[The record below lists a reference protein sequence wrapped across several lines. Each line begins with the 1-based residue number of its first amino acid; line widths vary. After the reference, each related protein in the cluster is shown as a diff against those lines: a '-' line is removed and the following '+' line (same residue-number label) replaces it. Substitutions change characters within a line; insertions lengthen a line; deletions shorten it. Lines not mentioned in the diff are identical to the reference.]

1 MFRYF
6 KRKIVLFIALIGA
19 SLLGFFTL
27 GHTKARENAYVACL
41 IDDESFMY
49 KTQVL
54 YSGLEIEAGRFST
67 LNNMNVYVEDANNL
81 IDVSRYSFVS
91 ATPFSDS
98 FTSLEGS
105 IDKDTGKVTI
115 YVYTDGKCLDGREIS
130 SEDWAKAYNLS
141 VHTVEETEGED
152 GNSSGM
158 FEELVEEGN
167 KNLSNISSTPLTF
180 PNNFNSSAGE
190 ADINRAYAVSETL
203 GEDFRNAL
211 LFVNDGK
218 SFTSVDALIDTAY
231 ALVSSS
237 GVMINQYGTKYRVSY
252 SGGSSDYSYL
262 CHITR
267 VSSRYE
273 KNGLVDDDDREMDF
287 IYAVK
292 KGYKNCSADDYF
304 EDGTKNNLNPQ
315 KAAEKDTTYVTWQQ
329 LFLEAGVLYAEG
341 ISYSN
346 CADLYELEDFEDSLL
361 KVARNFL
368 SGIQNKLQL
377 YSIEDCLLN
386 NAIRGSKSFVYG
398 IYRKGYET
406 RIFQFFLVFLAISLS
421 LVVMSL
427 VVMIMK
433 KQWAIASPMSRFS
446 LMQGLRD
453 LVFVVLVLG
462 FLWKAM
468 QFVFLCN
475 YKFVNVGRAL
485 AGGNTL
491 APTGGYSS
499 LSALLYTFVFFIIK
513 TYVNVVYVLRGLIV
527 PVLMFVGPLSV
538 FVFSFGGVGKKV
550 TLVWLKEFLGNV
562 FIQTFHSLAYAF
574 MLSCSG
580 GLRGIESLV
589 VYASIIPITSV
600 IRQITGL
607 GGDELLRKGRS
618 LTTSIGSTIG
628 AGAQAAASIEGA
640 NVQAEAMKKAANTQ
654 AISSAVG
661 AGVGGAL
668 SFAGPVGMAAGGL
681 VSAGANAFGGYKAA
695 EIVAQGTKEA
705 AKISGG
711 GAMLNAAMGAGLSA
725 VLDSGDGQIQSGV
738 SHAADSQRRASEA
751 EGRMYLQQADA
762 LSGGARQ
769 IEHTA
774 GRYASAKRFVEMT
787 QKTGGTD
794 FGNTTTESSIPRPS
808 FDSKQRSLIR
818 RGFDPDPSFGGRSN
832 VEIKKDGGK
841 TSGYREFFNNI
852 ESANQIK
859 NAGISPRDCY
869 NSLKSAYEAKD
880 KSVLKEFSASKG
892 VSEAGVVASALTYAN
907 KNSAD
912 KKPLSFF
919 SNGGAL
925 SVEGGSLINDKTF
938 ASRPSPS
945 SAVDRAKKNFESS

>member
-6 KRKIVLFIALIGA
+6 KRKLLLFIALIGV
-19 SLLGFFTL
+19 SFLGFFTI

-54 YSGLEIEAGRFST
+54 YSGLEIEAGRYST
-67 LNNMNVYVEDANNL
+67 LNNMNVYVEDASNL
-81 IDVSRYSFVS
+81 INVSDYNFVD
-91 ATPFSDS
+91 AKPFSDN
-98 FTSLEGS
+98 FTSVGGA
-105 IDKDTGKVTI
+105 IDKNTGKITI
-115 YVYTDGKCLDGREIS
+115 KVVSDGKTLDGREIS
-130 SEDWAKAYNLS
+130 SDDWSKAYNIS
-141 VHTVEETEGED
+141 VSTAEEVTNETGVSSDTVNDLVTEGNE
-152 GNSSGM
+152 
-158 FEELVEEGN
+158 
-167 KNLSNISSTPLTF
+167 KRSNDSSTPLTF
-180 PNNFNSSAGE
+180 PNNMNYSAAE
-190 ADINRAYAVSETL
+190 SDINRAYSVSENL
-203 GEDFRNAL
+203 GENFRNAL

-218 SFTSVDALIDTAY
+218 SFTSVDALVDTAY

-237 GVMINQYGTKYRVSY
+237 GVMTNQYGTKYRISY
-252 SGGSSDYSYL
+252 SGGNSAYSYS
-262 CHITR
+262 CHIVR
-267 VSSRYE
+267 VSSKYG
-273 KNGLVDDDDREMDF
+273 KNGLMDEDDKEMDF
-287 IYAVK
+287 VYAIK

-315 KAAEKDTTYVTWQQ
+315 KAADKDTTYVTWQH
-329 LFLEAGVLYAEG
+329 LFLEAGILYAEG

-346 CADLYELEDFEDSLL
+346 CADLYELEDFEESLV

-377 YSIEDCLLN
+377 YSTEDCILN

-398 IYRKGYET
+398 VYRTGYST
-406 RIFQFFLVFLAISLS
+406 SIFQFFLVILAISLS

-433 KQWAIASPMSRFS
+433 KQWAIASPMTRFS

-453 LVFVVLVLG
+453 LVFVVLALG
-462 FLWKAM
+462 FLWKGM
-468 QFVFLCN
+468 QFIFLCN
-475 YKFVNVGRAL
+475 YKFVGLGRAW
-485 AGGNTL
+485 ANGNTL

-499 LSALLYTFVFFIIK
+499 LSAILYTFIFFIIK
-513 TYVNVVYVLRGLIV
+513 TYVNVVYVLRGLLV
-527 PVLMFVGPLSV
+527 PVLMFISPLAV

-574 MLSCSG
+574 MISCSG
-580 GLRGIESLV
+580 GLRGIEALV

-600 IRQITGL
+600 IRQVTGL

-628 AGAQAAASIEGA
+628 AGVQAAASIEGA
-640 NVQAEAMKKAANTQ
+640 NVQADAMKKAANTQ

-695 EIVAQGTKEA
+695 EMVAKGAKEA
-705 AKISGG
+705 AQISGG
-711 GAMLNAAMGAGLSA
+711 GAMFNAAMGAGLSA

-769 IEHTA
+769 IENTA
-774 GRYASAKRFVEMT
+774 GRYASAKRFTEMT
-787 QKTGGTD
+787 QKAGGVD
-794 FGNTTTESSIPRPS
+794 FRNSAESSSYKPG
-808 FDSKQRSLIR
+808 FDSNQRSLIH
-818 RGFDPDPSFGGRSN
+818 RGFDPDPSFGGRSK

-852 ESANQIK
+852 ESLNQIK
-859 NAGISPRDCY
+859 SAGVSPRDCY
-869 NSLKSAYEAKD
+869 NSIKSAYEAKD
-880 KSVLKEFSASKG
+880 KSALKEFSASKG
-892 VSEAGVVASALTYAN
+892 VSEAGVVAAALKYAD

-912 KKPLSFF
+912 KKPLAFF
-919 SNGGAL
+919 SNGGSL
-925 SVEGGSLINDKTF
+925 SVEGDTLINDKTF

-945 SAVDRAKKNFESS
+945 SAVDRAKRNFEGV

>member
-27 GHTKARENAYVACL
+27 GHTKARENAYIACL
-41 IDDESFMY
+41 IDDESYMY

-54 YSGLEIEAGRFST
+54 YSGLEIEAGRYSSF
-67 LNNMNVYVEDANNL
+67 NNMNVYVEDAGNL
-81 IDVSRYSFVS
+81 IKVSNYDFVS
-91 ATPFSDS
+91 AEPFSDAFS
-98 FTSLEGS
+98 STRAT
-105 IDKDTGKVTI
+105 IDKNTGKVTI
-115 YVYTDGKCLDGREIS
+115 QVVSDGKVLDGREIS
-130 SEDWAKAYNLS
+130 SEDWSKAYNIS
-141 VHTVEETEGED
+141 AHTAEEV
-152 GNSSGM
+152 S
-158 FEELVEEGN
+158 EELGSSSDKVTDLVTGSN
-167 KNLSNISSTPLTF
+167 TALSNASSTPLTF
-180 PNNFNSSAGE
+180 PNNMNFSAAE
-190 ADINRAYAVSETL
+190 SDINRAYAVSENL
-203 GEDFRNAL
+203 GENFRNAL
-211 LFVNDGK
+211 LYVNDGK
-218 SFTSVDALIDTAY
+218 SFSSVDALVDTAY

-237 GVMINQYGTKYRVSY
+237 GIMTNQYGTKYRVNY
-252 SGGSSDYSYL
+252 SGGSSAYSYS
-262 CHITR
+262 CHIVR
-267 VSSRYE
+267 LSSKYG
-273 KNGLVDDDDREMDF
+273 KNGLEDEDDKEMDF
-287 IYAVK
+287 VYAIK

-315 KAAEKDTTYVTWQQ
+315 KAAEKDTTYITWQH

-341 ISYSN
+341 VSYSN
-346 CADLYELEDFEDSLL
+346 CADLYELEDFENSLV

-377 YSIEDCLLN
+377 YSTEDCLMN
-386 NAIRGSKSFVYG
+386 NAIRGSKAFVYG
-398 IYRKGYET
+398 VYRTGYST
-406 RIFQFFLVFLAISLS
+406 GIFRLFLVVLAISLS

-433 KQWAIASPMSRFS
+433 KQWAIASPMTRFS

-453 LVFVVLVLG
+453 LVFVVLALG
-462 FLWKAM
+462 FLWKGM
-468 QFVFLCN
+468 HFIFLCN
-475 YKFVNVGRAL
+475 YKLVGLGRAW
-485 AGGNTL
+485 ANGSTL

-499 LSALLYTFVFFIIK
+499 LSAILYTFIFFIIK

-527 PVLMFVGPLSV
+527 PVLMFISPIAV

-574 MLSCSG
+574 MISCSG
-580 GLRGIESLV
+580 GLRGIEALV

-654 AISSAVG
+654 AVSSAIG

-668 SFAGPVGMAAGGL
+668 SFAGPAGMAAGGL
-681 VSAGANAFGGYKAA
+681 VSAGVNAFGGYKAA

-769 IEHTA
+769 IEHTT
-774 GRYASAKRFVEMT
+774 GRYASAKHFTEMT
-787 QKTGGTD
+787 QKTGALD
-794 FGNTTTESSIPRPS
+794 SGNITAGSSIPKPS

-832 VEIKKDGGK
+832 VEVKKDGGK

-859 NAGISPRDCY
+859 SAGISPQDCY

-912 KKPLSFF
+912 KKPFSFI
-919 SNGGAL
+919 SNGGSL
-925 SVEGGSLINDKTF
+925 SVEGNSLINDKTF